1 MKKKI
6 FAIALALYM
15 VLTMMPSMGFAEE
28 ESAQRLYV
36 LYAGDADENGQCT
49 TSQWENAV
57 YIKIGASRTPKY
69 FGVITEE
76 PDEMTGGNEYSFE
89 IVAVGNY
96 NDGRITIAE
105 QEDDTYRVTV
115 ADGTKLTGA
124 EDAPYQ
130 AYITANGKQYFL
142 DYCVEAASGGG
153 DDSGNWKPDTGY
165 ERTPV
170 VEFQED
176 VIPCETLPASRQYES
191 YYNLI
196 ASGCLLGG
204 PSDPY
209 KPNPDPS
216 DTNLTKNINLSLA
229 PGAEGN
235 TFYVLHPENTELTQ
249 ESYQQFLYTEDGGH
263 EYITGP
269 VRDGN
274 TEVSR
279 SRGSKKIAEN
289 IYKIEPV
296 MEDGE
301 IFKVTYTVDEN
312 ESFTLI
318 ASKIILSGDKYHGH
332 NNIYSKFTA
341 IPKNTVEEEN
351 KNNEETPYA
360 VVCLAKGMNITI
372 SGNPNGAAYI
382 NGDLEFSEWA
392 MDLEPSSK
400 LVWKDVDNK
409 TKSAFYEN
417 ACAHITEGGQ
427 GRILELCLELKP
439 GYILE
444 KITDSTGD
452 KIDYVAEHFQYLLL
466 KDETGKEIIGKRFWD
481 LLDNLQEDLYEKY
494 NLSPAANGDPEAED
508 SPAFLEAYHCF
519 AAEKTYASADIKEN
533 IGSENISSTIK
544 FLNDYKYSVE
554 QKNEYTNYK
563 LYFNKEKDNDITG
576 ITFHIKKA
584 ESTGTDISSKNNGD
598 EKNLQVSDAA
608 ATTDTKNLLKQNLAA
623 IGTDGY
629 EVKDV
634 YNMTSGDSNVT
645 GLYNITIP
653 AEKLTGADPKEC
665 KVVYYADDNAI
676 PLEME
681 TTYTTDAEGN
691 ANGIVFTTGHFSNY
705 AVLYKSKT
713 NPKPSGGG
721 AIAPVPSDVTTSGA
735 AGDKVTTAKA
745 DVEVTEQTNAD
756 GTKMKIADVKVST
769 DNQKEI
775 LKQAKANKSKEII
788 LDVSKDAVK
797 DAAKAEV
804 TLDKSFIDS
813 IVKDTDAK
821 LTIKTPLGDKT
832 YTQEELKAMSEAAT
846 GSDITV
852 AIEEAAE
859 PTAEEIK
866 AEKIAK
872 AKSGVEKA
880 DAKARSSKLKSGSIK
895 IVFNPDAKAK
905 AFIEEM
911 EAQGFT
917 VKYRFYRST
926 KKSSGYK
933 AMVTKET
940 KSCINKTGK
949 KGMKYFYKVQ
959 VRVYD
964 ENGKLVAK
972 TALKQCKYAS
982 RTWSK

>member
-1 MKKKI
+1 MTARPIRYQRQVSDRKGKI
-6 FAIALALYM
+6 FY
-15 VLTMMPSMGFAEE
+15 
-28 ESAQRLYV
+28 
-36 LYAGDADENGQCT
+36 
-49 TSQWENAV
+49 TS
-57 YIKIGASRTPKY
+57 
-69 FGVITEE
+69 IT
-76 PDEMTGGNEYSFE
+76 SLSH
-89 IVAVGNY
+89 IS
-96 NDGRITIAE
+96 
-105 QEDDTYRVTV
+105 
-115 ADGTKLTGA
+115 K
-124 EDAPYQ
+124 
-130 AYITANGKQYFL
+130 
-142 DYCVEAASGGG
+142 
-153 DDSGNWKPDTGY
+153 
-165 ERTPV
+165 
-170 VEFQED
+170 FQGD
-176 VIPCETLPASRQYES
+176 VIPCKTLPALDKYGS
-191 YYNLI
+191 YYSLI

-209 KPNPDPS
+209 ALNPDPS
-216 DTNLTKNINLSLA
+216 NTNLTKNINLSLA
-229 PGAEGN
+229 PGAGEN
-235 TFYVLHPENTELTQ
+235 TFYVLHPENTKLTQ
-249 ESYQQFLYTEDGGH
+249 ESYQQFLYTEDGWH

-269 VRDGN
+269 IRDGN
-274 TEVSR
+274 TEVSI

-289 IYKIEPV
+289 IYNIEPV
-296 MEDGE
+296 EENGKR
-301 IFKVTYTVDEN
+301 FKVIYTDNGN
-312 ESFTLI
+312 ETCTLI
-318 ASKIILSGDKYHGH
+318 ASKITLSGDKYHGH

-341 IPKNTVEEEN
+341 LPKDTNEGEN
-351 KNNEETPYA
+351 QNNEENPYA

-372 SGNPNGAAYI
+372 SGNPDGAAYI

-392 MDLEPSSK
+392 MDLKPSSE

-444 KITDSTGD
+444 KITDSTGN

-466 KDETGKEIIGKRFWD
+466 KDENGKEIIGKRFGD
-481 LLDNLQEDLYEKY
+481 ILENLQEKQSEEY
-494 NLSPAANGDPEAED
+494 NLSPAANGKPEAED

-533 IGSENISSTIK
+533 IGSENIGGTIK

-563 LYFNKEKDNDITG
+563 LYFNKEKDDDITG

-608 ATTDTKNLLKQNLAA
+608 ATTDTKNLLKQNLTE

-634 YNMTSGDSNVT
+634 YNITSENGNVT
-645 GLYNITIP
+645 GLYNVTIP
-653 AEKLTGADPKEC
+653 AEKLAGADPKEC
-665 KVVYYADDNAI
+665 KVVYYADNNAI
-676 PLEME
+676 PLEKE
-681 TTYTTDAEGN
+681 TTYTTDADGN
-691 ANGIVFTTGHFSNY
+691 TNGIVFTTGHFSNY

-745 DVEVTEQTNAD
+745 DVKVTEQINAD
-756 GTKMKIADVKVST
+756 ATKTKIADVKVSA

-775 LKQAKANKSKEII
+775 LKQVKANKSKEII

-821 LTIKTPLGDKT
+821 LTVKTPLGDKT
-832 YTQEELKAMSEAAT
+832 YTQEELKAMSEAAS
-846 GSDITV
+846 GSTV
-852 AIEEAAE
+852 SIAVEK
-859 PTAEEIK
+859 TAEEP
-866 AEKIAK
+866 ADDAAAKIEK
-872 AKSGVEKA
+872 AKSIVKEMKLI
-880 DAKARSSKLKSGSIK
+880 ARSSKTAKKNIKAVLKNDTKTKAAIK
-895 IVFNPDAKAK
+895 EL
-905 AFIEEM
+905 EEL
-911 EAQGFT
+911 GFT
-917 VKYRFYRST
+917 VKYRFYRSN

-949 KGMKYFYKVQ
+949 KGRKYFYKVQ